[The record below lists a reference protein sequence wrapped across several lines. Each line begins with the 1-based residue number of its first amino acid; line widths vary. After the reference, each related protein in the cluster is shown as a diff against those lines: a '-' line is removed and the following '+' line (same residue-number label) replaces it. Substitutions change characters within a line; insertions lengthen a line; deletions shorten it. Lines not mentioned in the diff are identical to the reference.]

1 VSTQPP
7 RDDANDLH
15 QDPPA
20 PAAGSRGQDQEAPAE
35 GPDAA
40 GPAPDATGAD
50 ADPSSG
56 PAPGLADAPGPE
68 EPAGTQAPESAA
80 APAAADS
87 ASATDAYAATY
98 GEDEP
103 AAGTGT
109 TPASG
114 AAGAAEP
121 AAEPT
126 DRFDPAEG
134 QTPAATT
141 PVAPAEP
148 VGPAGSAPS
157 AEEDEALRA
166 ERARRFGKFGRRTEE
181 DDLGEPI
188 DGEVRTTALPA
199 GEPAGAD
206 TSPAGQPVAGAPVEE
221 TVINEENPFEDW
233 DDPPRSR
240 ASAHWWGAL
249 IALVFTPVA
258 WYLLADGGERWVHSQ
273 EVNPDAIHFGALVEI
288 AGGLLAL
295 AAVLLATRW
304 SSVGAIIIGS
314 IGTLIGAA
322 FLAIP
327 QILQDFLADYNDI
340 FGRLGQFGQNVY
352 NHLLADGN
360 AGRILAY
367 GVVLIFAG
375 VISHGARRQGRREE
389 RRRAAAEL

>member
-1 VSTQPP
+1 MSTQPP

-15 QDPPA
+15 QDAPT
-20 PAAGSRGQDQEAPAE
+20 PAAGSRGQDQDAVAEGPAAAGPPPDVTGPDTDPSTDPAPGAADPAGPEYPGGTEAPA
-35 GPDAA
+35 
-40 GPAPDATGAD
+40 TAD
-50 ADPSSG
+50 
-56 PAPGLADAPGPE
+56 
-68 EPAGTQAPESAA
+68 
-80 APAAADS
+80 DS

-98 GEDEP
+98 GEDGPAVGSGTTPPPHAPGTATAGEP
-103 AAGTGT
+103 AAG
-109 TPASG
+109 
-114 AAGAAEP
+114 
-121 AAEPT
+121 PT
-126 DRFDPAEG
+126 ERFDPAEG
-134 QTPAATT
+134 QTAT
-141 PVAPAEP
+141 APSA
-148 VGPAGSAPS
+148 PAGSPPS

-181 DDLGEPI
+181 DDLGEPV

-199 GEPAGAD
+199 GVPLSAD
-206 TSPAGQPVAGAPVEE
+206 TSPAGRPVAAAPAEE
-221 TVINEENPFEDW
+221 PVINEENPFEDW

-240 ASAHWWGAL
+240 ASSHWWGVL

-288 AGGLLAL
+288 AGGLVAL
-295 AAVLLATRW
+295 VAVLLATRW
-304 SSVGAIIIGS
+304 SSVGAIILGS
-314 IGTLIGAA
+314 IGALIGGA

-327 QILQDFLADYNDI
+327 QIVQDFLADYNDI